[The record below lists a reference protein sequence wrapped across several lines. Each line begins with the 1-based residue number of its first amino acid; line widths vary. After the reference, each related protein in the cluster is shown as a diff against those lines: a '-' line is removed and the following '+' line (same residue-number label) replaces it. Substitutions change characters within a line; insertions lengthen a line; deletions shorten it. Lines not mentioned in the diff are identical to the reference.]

1 MEARIFFLIKKSQDA
16 VLTEAEEKELHTFF
30 LNEANREAFL
40 LEMQQNTD
48 ALTEDF
54 VERERWEPVLQKVL
68 NADNRTNSTVIPMHT
83 ARETNIRIW
92 RRYAAAAAIIAM
104 ITGAWFYKQGQQ
116 QRILPKSAM
125 IAPGSNKSILRL
137 SNGKT
142 IVLSDAD
149 NGVVSKQGNMSIVK
163 LDSGLLAFN
172 GTGNTNETTVNTLST
187 PKGGQYCVIL
197 PDGTKVWMNAA
208 SELSFPSAFNGRER
222 SVTLT
227 GEAYFEVT
235 GTADRPFIV
244 NTRNQQVQ
252 VLGTSFNI
260 NAYDNEPMI
269 STTLITGKVKVSA
282 GNKSA
287 VLLPGEQLQH
297 NSSSWQILRNPDT
310 DAVMAWKNGY
320 FSFSNADINTVMK
333 QLERWYDIKVV
344 IATKNK
350 SHQFVGEIPR
360 NLTLDKAMEILKQSG
375 ITYTIQERTVT
386 ITD

>member
-1 MEARIFFLIKKSQDA
+1 MEARIFFLIKKSQDT
-16 VLTEAEEKELHTFF
+16 VLTEAEEKELQSFF
-30 LNEANREAFL
+30 LNEANREAFI
-40 LEMQQNTD
+40 LEMHHHTD
-48 ALTEDF
+48 ALPEEW
-54 VERERWEPVLQKVL
+54 VEREKWEPVLQIVL
-68 NADNRTNSTVIPMHT
+68 NADNRTNNTVKPINSI
-83 ARETNIRIW
+83 RKTNVRKW
-92 RRYAAAAAIIAM
+92 WRYAAAAAIISLMA
-104 ITGAWFYKQGQQ
+104 GAWLFKQGQQ
-116 QRILPKSAM
+116 RVLPKVAL
-125 IAPGSNKSILRL
+125 IAPGSNKSILRM

-163 LDSGLLAFN
+163 VDSGLLAFN
-172 GTGNTNETTVNTLST
+172 GTGNTNETTVNTLIT

-208 SELSFPSAFNGRER
+208 SELSFPSAFNGKER
-222 SVTLT
+222 SVTLN

-260 NAYDNEPMI
+260 NAYTDEPMI

-333 QLERWYDIKVV
+333 QLERWYDINVV

-360 NLTLDKAMEILKQSG
+360 SVTLDKAMEILKQSG
-375 ITYTIQERTVT
+375 IAYTIHERTVT